1 MSIYKSA
8 QYLAR
13 RNDPPTSKMAA
24 EEMVESGRADT
35 QRDRV
40 LAILKANPEK
50 TARELSDLSGMDY
63 FAIQRRIGEL
73 EKLNLAARVRMRPC
87 SITNRMM
94 TEWIAL

>member
-8 QYLAR
+8 AHLAR
-13 RNDPPTSKMAA
+13 RTDPETSKIAA
-24 EEMVESGRADT
+24 ENIVASGQADT
-35 QRDRV
+35 QRNRV
-40 LAILKANPEK
+40 LDILKQYPEK
-50 TARELSDLSGMDY
+50 TARELSELSDMDY

-73 EKLNLAARVRMRPC
+73 EKLGLAARVRMRKD